1 MQRVPIPGS
10 ERRLDGSHV
19 RIGDVDLD
27 APLEVSVYL
36 AHRSRPDWVDAEAL
50 GHPAQRRRLTR
61 DEWAHEHGADAAALD
76 AVVGFA
82 GDHGLRVLS
91 ADPARRRVRL
101 GGSVGGVAAAFE
113 ARLEGRYAVSEEPG
127 AAAPGAAE
135 YRARSGPITVPQE
148 LDGVI
153 VGVFGID
160 DRPQARPGIRFA
172 SDAATAVAYTPPQ
185 VARAYGFPTAVQGAG
200 ETVAII
206 ELGGGFQQADLTS
219 YFDSLSIAPPTVTA
233 VSVDGGVNSP
243 GTDTDA
249 DGEVMLDIEV
259 IGSIAPGAGI
269 DVYFAANTDQGFLDA
284 VSEAVHDTTHVP
296 SVVSISWGSSE
307 DGWTAQARTQMEQI
321 LTDAGALGVT
331 VTVAAGDNGS
341 SDGVSGG
348 GVHVDFPA
356 SAPHALG
363 CGGTT
368 LTLDGSVIA
377 AETVWDTTDDG
388 ATGGGVSDV
397 FALPSYQSAA
407 HVPVNVS
414 SHKAG
419 RGVPDVAG
427 DANPQT
433 GYTIRVDG
441 ATETVGGTSAV
452 APLWAALITLLNQE
466 LGAPLGFAQPR
477 LYPLL
482 GGTGFHD
489 ITSGSNGVYSAG
501 PGWDACTGLGSPD
514 AIALVAALRAGS
526 ASSSSS

>member
-1 MQRVPIPGS
+1 MSPQVQRVPIPGS
-10 ERRLDGSHV
+10 ERHLDGAHLRV
-19 RIGDVDLD
+19 GEVDLG
-27 APLEVSVYL
+27 APLEVSAYL
-36 AHRSRPDWVDAEAL
+36 AHRVRPDWVDAAAL
-50 GHPAQRRRLTR
+50 APPGQRRRLTR
-61 DEWAHEHGADAAALD
+61 DQWADEHGADAAAID
-76 AVVGFA
+76 AVVAFA
-82 GDHGLRVLS
+82 GEHGLSVVG

-101 GGSVGGVAAAFE
+101 GGSVGAVAAAFE
-113 ARLEGRYAVSEEPG
+113 ARLEGRYAVSRQPG
-127 AAAPGAAE
+127 GAE
-135 YRARSGPITVPQE
+135 YRARSGPLTVPRE
-148 LDGVI
+148 LDGLI
-153 VGVFGID
+153 TGVFGID
-160 DRPQARPGIRFA
+160 DRPQAWPGIRFA

-185 VARAYGFPTAVQGAG
+185 VARAYGFPTAAQGAG

-206 ELGGGFQQADLTS
+206 ELGGGFQPADLTT
-219 YFDSLSIAPPTVTA
+219 YFDSLSITPPAVTA
-233 VSVDGGVNSP
+233 VSVDGGANSP

-259 IGSIAPGAGI
+259 IGSIAPRAGI
-269 DVYFAANTDQGFLDA
+269 DVYFAANSDQGFLDA
-284 VSEAVHDTTHVP
+284 VSQAVHDTTHVP

-368 LTLDGSVIA
+368 LTLDGSAIA

-407 HVPVNVS
+407 HVPINATTRQ
-414 SHKAG
+414 AG

-452 APLWAALITLLNQE
+452 APLWAALITLLNRE

-482 GGTGFHD
+482 AEAGFHD
-489 ITSGSNGVYSAG
+489 ITSGSNGAYSAG
-501 PGWDACTGLGSPD
+501 TGWDACTGLGSPD
-514 AIALVAALRAGS
+514 ATALVAALRAAS
-526 ASSSSS
+526 ASAS

>member
-1 MQRVPIPGS
+1 MSPQRVPIPGS
-10 ERRLDGSHV
+10 ERRLDAGHV
-19 RIGDVDLD
+19 RVGEVDLD
-27 APLEVSVYL
+27 ATLEVSVYL
-36 AHRSRPDWVDAEAL
+36 THRSPPEWVDAAAL
-50 GHPAQRRRLTR
+50 TPPAGRRRLT
-61 DEWAHEHGADAAALD
+61 HEAWSDAHGADVATID
-76 AVVGFA
+76 AVVAFA
-82 GDHGLRVLS
+82 VDHGLSVVGVN
-91 ADPARRRVRL
+91 AARRRMRL
-101 GGSVGGVAAAFE
+101 GASVGVVAAAFE
-113 ARLEGRYAVSEEPG
+113 ARLEGRYAVSG
-127 AAAPGAAE
+127 QPGAAE
-135 YRARSGPITVPQE
+135 YRARSGPLTIPHE
-148 LDGVI
+148 LDGLI
-153 VGVFGID
+153 TGVFGID

-185 VARAYGFPTAVQGAG
+185 VARAYGFPTTVQGAG
-200 ETVAII
+200 ETIAII
-206 ELGGGFQQADLTS
+206 ELGGGFQQSDLTT
-219 YFDSLSIAPPTVTA
+219 YFDSLSITPPTVTA
-233 VSVDGGVNSP
+233 VGVDGGVNSP

-259 IGSIAPGAGI
+259 IGSIAPRAGI

-284 VSEAVHDTTHVP
+284 VSQAVHDTVHVP

-368 LTLDGSVIA
+368 LTLDGSAIS
-377 AETVWDTTDDG
+377 AETVWDTTADG

-407 HVPVNVS
+407 HVPVNAS
-414 SHKAG
+414 NHKAG